1 MTACLSLNHETF
13 APSSSL
19 YQRFQEVRRFTA
31 ELCAAL
37 VPEDYVLQSM
47 PDASPTRWHLA
58 HTTWFFETFV
68 LPKARPGY
76 RAFHPAHRELFN
88 SLRAGKT
95 IFNGDYM
102 ATSTM
107 LAILGRM
114 ATYTGQKITWEQA
127 VNSKED
133 LTPEKYEWGP
143 VSVPSL
149 VARPG
154 QTKFA

>member
-1 MTACLSLNHETF
+1 MSMPNGVKLFAFCRQQDGTATD
-13 APSSSL
+13 
-19 YQRFQEVRRFTA
+19 V
-31 ELCAAL
+31 
-37 VPEDYVLQSM
+37 EDYLHRHQGPLQVL
-47 PDASPTRWHLA
+47 DNRITG
-58 HTTWFFETFV
+58 ET
-68 LPKARPGY
+68 KWRY
-76 RAFHPAHRELFN
+76 RGQKTNMYEQEHRELFTA
-88 SLRAGKT
+88 LRAGQT
-95 IFNGDYM
+95 INNGDYM

-127 VNSKED
+127 INSKED
-133 LTPEKYEWGP
+133 LTPAKYEWGP